1 MAMSQEHLRSP
12 GLWGLWRSEFEAAD
26 SPSIAR
32 YRKYDMSQS
41 TLPLTGVASA
51 LQVLTVLTVLTV
63 LAAKKREELHLEQER
78 KLRHFRL
85 PQLIL
90 KV

>member
-1 MAMSQEHLRSP
+1 
-12 GLWGLWRSEFEAAD
+12 
-26 SPSIAR
+26 
-32 YRKYDMSQS
+32 MSQS

-63 LAAKKREELHLEQER
+63 LAAKKREELHREQER